1 MSRST
6 TYLDADIHRAP
17 AGRQVGP
24 LDMVLEHVWRNGLGR
39 RMIERWADRLQH
51 RVESMRVLG
60 GATSTPR
67 GATDLTESAL
77 LHHWRLGSRVLHGP
91 FRGMTYPSM
100 ESAGSSLVPKLLGCY
115 EFELHQVLEH
125 LFRHPL
131 SSIVDVGCAEGY
143 YAVGCALR
151 CTRAKVFA
159 FDTDPRARSLC
170 AEMASRNEV
179 AERIHIAG
187 ECTPELL
194 RTLPL
199 GPCSLVIVDCEG
211 YESHLFDDAAILAMR
226 DHFLLVECHDFIKPG
241 VTDWLESRFSSTHR
255 VLRIASASDLE
266 RAQIIGIP
274 ELAGMSTAERIAA
287 VAERRPCRMNW
298 LFMTPGLR

>member
-1 MSRST
+1 
-6 TYLDADIHRAP
+6 
-17 AGRQVGP
+17 
-24 LDMVLEHVWRNGLGR
+24 
-39 RMIERWADRLQH
+39 MIERWTDRLQH
-51 RVESMRVLG
+51 RVESMRVFG
-60 GATSTPR
+60 GATSPLQRTN
-67 GATDLTESAL
+67 DLTESAL
-77 LHHWRLGSRVLHGP
+77 LHQWRLGSRVLHGP
-91 FRGMTYPSM
+91 FRGLTYASM
-100 ESAGSSLVPKLLGCY
+100 ESTGSSLIPKLLGCY
-115 EFELHQVLEH
+115 ELELHHVLEH

-151 CTRAKVFA
+151 CSQAKVFA
-159 FDTDPRARSLC
+159 FDTDPRARRLC

-179 AERIHIAG
+179 TERVQVFG

-194 RTLPL
+194 RALPL

-241 VTDWLESRFSSTHR
+241 VTNWLESRFSSTHR

-274 ELAGMSTAERIAA
+274 ELAGMSPAERISA

-298 LFMTPGLR
+298 LFMTPVLR